1 MVKVKRARV
10 RLDDSRFPNGDLYS
24 VRSENELEN
33 GFVGVLG
40 DVEVDDLDVRKLI
53 TPTAES
59 SLVLIASP
67 AMVYDNNRMGTGGE
81 EDYFMEAERAVRAY
95 GLHEHYIFSVTK
107 EAIDGTAV
115 KDEYLVSGAGNK
127 LVPSATVPTKGF
139 AAKVIKEENVGGAY
153 SLAVTQTPTTYV
165 VLQVVQN

>member
-10 RLDDSRFPNGDLYS
+10 RLDDSRFPNTDIYN

-40 DVEVDDLDVRKLI
+40 DVEEANLDVYKLD

-59 SLVLIASP
+59 SIVLIASP
-67 AMVYDNNRMGTGGE
+67 AMVYDNNRLGSGGE
-81 EDYFMEAERAVRAY
+81 DEYFMEAGRVVRAY
-95 GLHEHYIFSVTK
+95 GLKPSFIFSVTK
-107 EAIDGTAV
+107 EALTATAT
-115 KDEYLVSGAGNK
+115 KGEYVVVGNTNK
-127 LVPSATVPTKGF
+127 LEPASVLPDKGF
-139 AAKVIKEENVGGAY
+139 AAKVVGEELIGGAL
-153 SLAVTQTPTTYV
+153 SLAVTQEPTKYV